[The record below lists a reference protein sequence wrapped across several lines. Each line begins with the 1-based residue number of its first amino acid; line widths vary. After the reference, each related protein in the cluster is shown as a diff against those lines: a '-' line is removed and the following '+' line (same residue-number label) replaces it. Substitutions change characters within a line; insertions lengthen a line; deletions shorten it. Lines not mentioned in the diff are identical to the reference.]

1 MPMSTKA
8 LLIVPANNTTMEPEI
23 AALCPELD
31 TILVARVRRPM
42 RTLTADDMAGYGEA
56 PIEAVAPFLSERPRN
71 LLPRGTGGGLLAC
84 PGGNARDAE
93 ELPPATVRA

>member
-1 MPMSTKA
+1 MPKPTKA

-42 RTLTADDMAGYGEA
+42 RTLTADDMAKIDELYSDNFG
-56 PIEAVAPFLSERPRN
+56 IEEEPPKFKGTMELSKE
-71 LLPRGTGGGLLAC
+71 TA
-84 PGGNARDAE
+84 AA
-93 ELPPATVRA
+93 

>member
-1 MPMSTKA
+1 MPTKA

-42 RTLTADDMAGYGEA
+42 RTLSAEDMAGYGEA
-56 PIEAVAPFLSERPRN
+56 TIEAVAPFISERPDIVV
-71 LLPRGTGGGLLAC
+71 TGARPWRSSG
-84 PGGNARDAE
+84 PGATRTHRQLVIRQAR
-93 ELPPATVRA
+93 R